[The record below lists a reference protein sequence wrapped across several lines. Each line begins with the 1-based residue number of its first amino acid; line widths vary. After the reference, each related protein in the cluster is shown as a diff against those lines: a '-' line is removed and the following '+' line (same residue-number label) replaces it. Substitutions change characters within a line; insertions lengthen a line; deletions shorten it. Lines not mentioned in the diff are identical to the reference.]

1 MANIDDL
8 VNNNSFPEWLTV
20 SDKGNK
26 LVDEIK
32 LAKYLEKKYHF
43 TSNQFIEHG
52 YWFDPK
58 SRQWKNYAESVI
70 QKAIRNF
77 YANFLPS
84 CEYTVRRL
92 PELEYYHDKVTDF
105 LVPIQL

>member
-32 LAKYLEKKYHF
+32 LAKYLEKSITLHP
-43 TSNQFIEHG
+43 TN
-52 YWFDPK
+52 
-58 SRQWKNYAESVI
+58 
-70 QKAIRNF
+70 
-77 YANFLPS
+77 L
-84 CEYTVRRL
+84 
-92 PELEYYHDKVTDF
+92 
-105 LVPIQL
+105 

>member
-32 LAKYLEKKYHF
+32 LAKYLEKKVSLY
-43 TSNQFIEHG
+43 
-52 YWFDPK
+52 
-58 SRQWKNYAESVI
+58 I
-70 QKAIRNF
+70 QPIYRTR
-77 YANFLPS
+77 LL
-84 CEYTVRRL
+84 VRS
-92 PELEYYHDKVTDF
+92 
-105 LVPIQL
+105 